1 MQALVQRV
9 SSAEISIDDL
19 LHAKINCGLL
29 AFICFELGDTVAA
42 IDKFISKISSFCFF
56 DDDSRILASNL
67 REIHGELMIV
77 SQFTLAAVTKKGNK
91 CVNWQ
96 DQNIDWTTI
105 GLDFSYVGDHNYCRN
120 PYPDAASETPWCFY
134 EDKNVAGGY
143 SADSCVQSKDS
154 QNLNSFSNIIN
165 DHKKILH

>member
-42 IDKFISKISSFCFF
+42 IDKFISKISSFYFF
-56 DDDSRILASNL
+56 DDDSSILASNI
-67 REIHGELMIV
+67 REIEGELMIV

-91 CVNWQ
+91 AS
-96 DQNIDWTTI
+96 
-105 GLDFSYVGDHNYCRN
+105 FHK
-120 PYPDAASETPWCFY
+120 AASTNDARALYNELIARLDESSINYQSGRFGA
-134 EDKNVAGGY
+134 DMNVSLVNTGP
-143 SADSCVQSKDS
+143 VTF
-154 QNLNSFSNIIN
+154 SFNF
-165 DHKKILH
+165 

>member
-56 DDDSRILASNL
+56 DDDRCIFASNL
-67 REIHGELMIV
+67 KEIEGELMIV

-91 CVNWQ
+91 ASFHKAAKTNDARALYNELIAKLDDSSINYQSGRFGADMNVSLVN
-96 DQNIDWTTI
+96 TGPVT
-105 GLDFSYVGDHNYCRN
+105 FSFN
-120 PYPDAASETPWCFY
+120 F
-134 EDKNVAGGY
+134 
-143 SADSCVQSKDS
+143 
-154 QNLNSFSNIIN
+154 
-165 DHKKILH
+165 

>member
-56 DDDSRILASNL
+56 DDDRGILSSNL
-67 REIHGELMIV
+67 KEIQGELMIV

-91 CVNWQ
+91 ASFHKAAKTHDARALYNELIARLDESSINYQSGRFGADMNVSLVN
-96 DQNIDWTTI
+96 TGPVT
-105 GLDFSYVGDHNYCRN
+105 FSFN
-120 PYPDAASETPWCFY
+120 F
-134 EDKNVAGGY
+134 
-143 SADSCVQSKDS
+143 
-154 QNLNSFSNIIN
+154 
-165 DHKKILH
+165 

>member
-29 AFICFELGDTVAA
+29 AFICFELGDSVAA

-56 DDDSRILASNL
+56 DDDSSILSSNL
-67 REIHGELMIV
+67 KEIEGELMIV

-91 CVNWQ
+91 ASFHKAANTNDARALYNELIVR
-96 DQNIDWTTI
+96 
-105 GLDFSYVGDHNYCRN
+105 LDGSSINYQSGRVW
-120 PYPDAASETPWCFY
+120 SRHECFLG
-134 EDKNVAGGY
+134 E
-143 SADSCVQSKDS
+143 
-154 QNLNSFSNIIN
+154 
-165 DHKKILH
+165 

>member
-19 LHAKINCGLL
+19 LHAKINYGLL

-56 DDDSRILASNL
+56 DDDSSILASNI
-67 REIHGELMIV
+67 REIEGELMIV

-91 CVNWQ
+91 ASFHKAAKTNDARALYNELIAKLDDSSINYQSGRFGADMNVSLVN
-96 DQNIDWTTI
+96 TGPVT
-105 GLDFSYVGDHNYCRN
+105 FSFN
-120 PYPDAASETPWCFY
+120 F
-134 EDKNVAGGY
+134 
-143 SADSCVQSKDS
+143 
-154 QNLNSFSNIIN
+154 
-165 DHKKILH
+165 

>member
-56 DDDSRILASNL
+56 DDDRSILSSNL
-67 REIHGELMIV
+67 KEIEGELMIV

-91 CVNWQ
+91 AS
-96 DQNIDWTTI
+96 
-105 GLDFSYVGDHNYCRN
+105 FHK
-120 PYPDAASETPWCFY
+120 AA
-134 EDKNVAGGY
+134 
-143 SADSCVQSKDS
+143 
-154 QNLNSFSNIIN
+154 NIIDARALYN
-165 DHKKILH
+165 ELILRLDGSSINYQSGRFGADMNISLVNNGPVTFSFNF

>member
-1 MQALVQRV
+1 LQVLVQRV

-56 DDDSRILASNL
+56 DDDSTILVSNL
-67 REIHGELMIV
+67 KEIEGELMIV

-91 CVNWQ
+91 ASFHKAAKTNDARALYNELIVKLDDSSINYQSGRFGADMSVSLVN
-96 DQNIDWTTI
+96 NGPVT
-105 GLDFSYVGDHNYCRN
+105 FSFN
-120 PYPDAASETPWCFY
+120 F
-134 EDKNVAGGY
+134 
-143 SADSCVQSKDS
+143 
-154 QNLNSFSNIIN
+154 
-165 DHKKILH
+165 

>member
-9 SSAEISIDDL
+9 SSAEISINDL

-56 DDDSRILASNL
+56 DDDSSILASNL
-67 REIHGELMIV
+67 REIKGELMIV

-91 CVNWQ
+91 ASFHKVAKTNDARALYNELIAKLDDSSINCQSGRFGADMNVSLVN
-96 DQNIDWTTI
+96 NGPVT
-105 GLDFSYVGDHNYCRN
+105 FSFN
-120 PYPDAASETPWCFY
+120 F
-134 EDKNVAGGY
+134 
-143 SADSCVQSKDS
+143 
-154 QNLNSFSNIIN
+154 
-165 DHKKILH
+165 

>member
-56 DDDSRILASNL
+56 DDDSSILASNL
-67 REIHGELMIV
+67 REIKGELMIV

-91 CVNWQ
+91 ASFHKVAKTNDARALYNELIAKLDDSSINYQSGRFGADMNVSLVN
-96 DQNIDWTTI
+96 TGPVT
-105 GLDFSYVGDHNYCRN
+105 FSFN
-120 PYPDAASETPWCFY
+120 F
-134 EDKNVAGGY
+134 
-143 SADSCVQSKDS
+143 
-154 QNLNSFSNIIN
+154 
-165 DHKKILH
+165 

>member
-19 LHAKINCGLL
+19 MHAKINCGLL

-56 DDDSRILASNL
+56 DDDSSILASNL
-67 REIHGELMIV
+67 KEIEGELMIV

-91 CVNWQ
+91 ASFHKAAKTSDARALYSELIAKLDDSSINYQSGRFGAEMNVSLVN
-96 DQNIDWTTI
+96 NGPVT
-105 GLDFSYVGDHNYCRN
+105 FSFN
-120 PYPDAASETPWCFY
+120 F
-134 EDKNVAGGY
+134 
-143 SADSCVQSKDS
+143 
-154 QNLNSFSNIIN
+154 
-165 DHKKILH
+165 

>member
-29 AFICFELGDTVAA
+29 AFICFELGDSVAV

-56 DDDSRILASNL
+56 DDDRSILSSNL
-67 REIHGELMIV
+67 KEIEGELMIV

-91 CVNWQ
+91 ASFHKAANTNDARALYNELIVR
-96 DQNIDWTTI
+96 
-105 GLDFSYVGDHNYCRN
+105 LDGSSINYQSGRVW
-120 PYPDAASETPWCFY
+120 SRHECFLG
-134 EDKNVAGGY
+134 E
-143 SADSCVQSKDS
+143 
-154 QNLNSFSNIIN
+154 
-165 DHKKILH
+165 

>member
-29 AFICFELGDTVAA
+29 AFICFELGDSVAA

-56 DDDSRILASNL
+56 DDDSSILASNL
-67 REIHGELMIV
+67 KEIEGELMIV

-91 CVNWQ
+91 ASFHKAANTNDARALYNELIVR
-96 DQNIDWTTI
+96 
-105 GLDFSYVGDHNYCRN
+105 LDGSSINYQSGRVW
-120 PYPDAASETPWCFY
+120 SRHECFLG
-134 EDKNVAGGY
+134 E
-143 SADSCVQSKDS
+143 
-154 QNLNSFSNIIN
+154 
-165 DHKKILH
+165 

>member
-56 DDDSRILASNL
+56 DDDGNILASNL
-67 REIHGELMIV
+67 KEIEGELMIV

-91 CVNWQ
+91 ASFHKAAKTNDARALYNELIARLNESSINYQSGRFGADMNVSLVN
-96 DQNIDWTTI
+96 TGPVT
-105 GLDFSYVGDHNYCRN
+105 FSFN
-120 PYPDAASETPWCFY
+120 F
-134 EDKNVAGGY
+134 
-143 SADSCVQSKDS
+143 
-154 QNLNSFSNIIN
+154 
-165 DHKKILH
+165 

>member
-19 LHAKINCGLL
+19 MHAKINCGLL

-56 DDDSRILASNL
+56 DDDRSILVSNL
-67 REIHGELMIV
+67 KEIEGELMIV

-91 CVNWQ
+91 ASFHKTASTNEARALYNELIAKLDDSSINYQSGRFGADMNVSLVN
-96 DQNIDWTTI
+96 TGPVT
-105 GLDFSYVGDHNYCRN
+105 FSFN
-120 PYPDAASETPWCFY
+120 F
-134 EDKNVAGGY
+134 
-143 SADSCVQSKDS
+143 
-154 QNLNSFSNIIN
+154 
-165 DHKKILH
+165 